1 MSREALKRYADYR
14 ILGSDTFVEKE
25 PGRSVHSIDIGQ
37 YIKDKAWS
45 YHASCTAAISADS
58 DPNPVLD
65 SNIKV
70 RGKQNFHVVDA
81 SVFPRIP
88 GVFIQAPIFMIS
100 EKAVGVI
107 LNRWEIRNF
116 LSLLCCQQEE

>member
-1 MSREALKRYADYR
+1 MSRESLKRYTDYR
-14 ILGSDTFVEKE
+14 ILGGDTFVEK
-25 PGRSVHSIDIGQ
+25 GTWTIRALHRHCQ

-58 DPNPVLD
+58 DSNAVLD
-65 SNIKV
+65 SNIKA

-107 LNRWEIRNF
+107 LNGWEIGSF
-116 LSLLCCQQEE
+116 LSLLCCQ